1 MITRLLVR
9 GMLAGLLAGLLAA
22 VFAYAVGEPQIERAI
37 ALEEAAAA
45 GSDAPAGGGGHSHAG
60 APAED
65 HSHAGTSGGG
75 HSHGEGALVSRGGQR
90 FGLFLALALYGV
102 ALGGLFALVYAAV
115 RGRAGPRSAPVLAA
129 VLAATAFATVVL
141 VPFLKYPANP
151 PAVGDPETIN
161 QRTVLYL
168 VAVAIG
174 ILAAAAG
181 TAAHRLAAG
190 SDSALRWAAA
200 GAATLLPVAAA
211 WIFLPEIA
219 EVPAGFP
226 ADLLWDFRIA
236 SLGTQAVFWLGVGT
250 LFALA
255 VRERT
260 TAPPAPAP
268 A

>member
-22 VFAYAVGEPQIERAI
+22 VFAYAVGEPHIERAV
-37 ALEEAAAA
+37 ALEEAAGTAA
-45 GSDAPAGGGGHSHAG
+45 HPHPAAE
-60 APAED
+60 PAD
-65 HSHAGTSGGG
+65 
-75 HSHGEGALVSRGGQR
+75 HSHGEDALVSRGGQR

-102 ALGGLFALVYAAV
+102 AIGGLFALVYAAV
-115 RGRAGPRSAPVLAA
+115 RGRAGPRSEPALAVVLAA
-129 VLAATAFATVVL
+129 AAFAAVVL

-151 PAVGDPETIN
+151 PAVGDPDTID

-168 VAVAIG
+168 VAVAVG

-181 TAAHRLAAG
+181 AATHRLAAD
-190 SDSALRWAAA
+190 SDPRVRWPAA
-200 GAATLLPVAAA
+200 GAVTLLPVAAA
-211 WIFLPEIA
+211 WILLPEIA

-255 VRERT
+255 SRERT
-260 TAPPAPAP
+260 PAPPASA
-268 A
+268 AA

>member
-22 VFAYAVGEPQIERAI
+22 VFAYAVGEPHIERAI

-45 GSDAPAGGGGHSHAG
+45 SAVPAGEHAHSG
-60 APAED
+60 ASAED
-65 HSHAGTSGGG
+65 HSHAQDGAAG
-75 HSHGEGALVSRGGQR
+75 HSHGGDALVSRGGQR

-102 ALGGLFALVYAAV
+102 AVGGLFALVHAAV
-115 RGRAGPRSAPVLAA
+115 RGRAGPRSEPVLAV
-129 VLAATAFATVVL
+129 VLAAAAFAAVVL

-151 PAVGDPETIN
+151 PAVGDPATID

-168 VAVAIG
+168 VAVAVG

-181 TAAHRLAAG
+181 AAAHRATAG
-190 SDSALRWAAA
+190 AEPWLRWLAG
-200 GAATLLPVAAA
+200 GAATLLPVGAA
-211 WIFLPEIA
+211 WLLLPEIA
-219 EVPAGFP
+219 EVPPGFP

-236 SLGTQAVFWLGVGT
+236 SLGTQAVFWLGVGA
-250 LFALA
+250 LFAFA
-255 VRERT
+255 SRERT
-260 TAPPAPAP
+260 PAAPAPAP

>member
-22 VFAYAVGEPQIERAI
+22 GFAYVVGEPQIERAI
-37 ALEEAAAA
+37 ALEEAAAT
-45 GSDAPAGGGGHSHAG
+45 GSDGAG
-60 APAED
+60 E
-65 HSHAGTSGGG
+65 HSHAGTPAGDHSHGGASEG
-75 HSHGEGALVSRGGQR
+75 DHSHGEGALVSRGGQR

-102 ALGGLFALVYAAV
+102 ALGGLFALVHAAV
-115 RGRAGPRSAPVLAA
+115 RGRAGPRSAPVLAV
-129 VLAATAFATVVL
+129 VLAVTAFAAVVL

-151 PAVGDPETIN
+151 PAVGDPGTIN

-168 VAVAIG
+168 VAVVIG

-181 TAAHRLAAG
+181 AAAHRVAAG
-190 SDSALRWAAA
+190 SDPALRWLAA

-211 WIFLPEIA
+211 WAFLPEIA

-226 ADLLWDFRIA
+226 ADLLWDFRVA
-236 SLGTQAVFWLGVGT
+236 SLGTQAVFWLGVGA